1 MACKLEPGTIV
12 GEYRIEEKIGEG
24 GMATIYGATHPLLGK
39 QAAIKVMSPALSA
52 DAAAVA
58 RFALEARA
66 VSRIGHPNIVDVFGF
81 GRLPDGR
88 SYFVM
93 ERLHGETLYDRLW
106 KQQGPLPLPEVLDI
120 LAQIC
125 DGLEAAHEKGIIH
138 RDLKP
143 DNVFLCATRGRPERV
158 KLLDFGV
165 AKLRHHEP
173 SPRCTAAGCIVGTP
187 EYISPEQA
195 RGRNVDGRTD
205 LYALGVIAYEMVLGR
220 RPFISDN
227 PADAIQM
234 NLCA

>member
-125 DGLEAAHEKGIIH
+125 DALEAAHEKGIIH

-143 DNVFLCATRGRPERV
+143 DNVFIVADPETPGGERCKV
-158 KLLDFGV
+158 LDFGI
-165 AKLRHHEP
+165 AKVLAGGHDA
-173 SPRCTAAGCIVGTP
+173 PRTRTDVVMGTP
-187 EYISPEQA
+187 AYMAPEQCRRA
-195 RGRNVDGRTD
+195 ADVDEKVD
-205 LYALGVIAYEMVLGR
+205 VYALGVILFQAVAGR
-220 RPFISDN
+220 APFLA
-227 PADAIQM
+227 ADPVSLMYQ
-234 NLCA
+234 